1 MGVPLHNIKRS
12 PLLVALPGGGSIAL
26 FQSLGLLRRP
36 RPQRFEIFIGFPLPL
51 GGHSHRRKLL
61 QVRHQVPQAHVLSF
75 RLLETVHQDRLK
87 DQGQGADRYVTLG
100 ALSRIGYQGAM
111 SGRQCDQEGLF
122 NSFL

>member
-1 MGVPLHNIKRS
+1 MGVPLPNIKRS
-12 PLLVALPGGGSIAL
+12 PLLVALPGSGSIAL

-36 RPQRFEIFIGFPLPL
+36 RPQRFESFIGFPLPL

-87 DQGQGADRYVTLG
+87 DQGGEQTVMTLG

-111 SGRQCDQEGLF
+111 SGRTCDQELF
-122 NSFL
+122 SFL